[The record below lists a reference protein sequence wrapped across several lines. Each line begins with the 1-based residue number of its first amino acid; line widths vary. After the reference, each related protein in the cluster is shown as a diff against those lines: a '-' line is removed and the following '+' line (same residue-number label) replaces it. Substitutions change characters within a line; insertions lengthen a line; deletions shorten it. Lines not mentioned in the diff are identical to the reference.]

1 MFFCAVLPPKGN
13 TMCSSLTCTLPSA
26 LLPIHALGDQC
37 WQGHEVQANIHQVA
51 SYITFPKDN
60 RRKIAFLIP

>member
-26 LLPIHALGDQC
+26 LLPIHALGDQRL
-37 WQGHEVQANIHQVA
+37 QARLVQANILPSCFIHHLSQG
-51 SYITFPKDN
+51 
-60 RRKIAFLIP
+60 